1 MKNHARTARAVAVT
15 FLSIIL
21 LAALAPGVALAKKEK
36 KSDKGRWSDKPDDTT
51 VMVGAELMHSS
62 KTIMRNLKAS
72 NVYHHLTT
80 ALEATGLDDMLGGS
94 GTYTVFAP
102 WDAAFGAL
110 PPGTVDTSA
119 KPADKG
125 VVKNWLHYEIVEG
138 RYMSKD
144 LIKLASKNDGKV
156 ELKTLQGEM
165 LTVLVNGNKLS
176 VVDAHGHTANVTV
189 PDVIQYNG
197 TVFAL
202 DGVPLP

>member
-1 MKNHARTARAVAVT
+1 MKPHARGTRAIVMALLV
-15 FLSIIL
+15 FIL
-21 LAALAPGVALAKKEK
+21 VMALAPAVALAKKEK
-36 KSDKGRWSDKPDDTT
+36 KSDKGRWSDKPDETT

-62 KTIMRNLKAS
+62 KTIMRNLNAS

-80 ALEATGLDDMLGGS
+80 ALEATGLDDMLGGT

-110 PPGTVDTSA
+110 PPGTLDTSSR
-119 KPADKG
+119 PADKG
-125 VVKNWLHYEIVEG
+125 VVKNWLNYEIVEG

-156 ELKTLQGEM
+156 ELKTLQGEN
-165 LTVLVNGNKLS
+165 LTVVVTGTELS
-176 VVDAHGHTANVTV
+176 IIDAQGHTAKVTV
-189 PDVIQYNG
+189 PDAVQYNG
-197 TVFAL
+197 TVFAI

>member
-1 MKNHARTARAVAVT
+1 MTPHARGTRAIAMSLLVIFLVAVV
-15 FLSIIL
+15 
-21 LAALAPGVALAKKEK
+21 APGAALAKKEK
-36 KSDKGRWSDKPDDTT
+36 KSDKGRWSDKPDETT

-72 NVYHHLTT
+72 NVYHHLTN
-80 ALEATGLDDMLGGS
+80 ALEATGLDATLGGT
-94 GTYTVFAP
+94 GTYTIFAP
-102 WDAAFGAL
+102 WDAAFAAL

-125 VVKNWLHYEIVEG
+125 AVRNWLNYEIVEG

-156 ELKTLQGEM
+156 QLKTLQGAM
-165 LTVLVNGNKLS
+165 ITVQVSGDKLS
-176 VVDAHGHTANVTV
+176 IVDAHGHTAHVTV
-189 PDVIQYNG
+189 ADAIQYNG